1 MPGAISLRLRNRPL
15 LVLDNSK
22 SVTLEV
28 KSKRLLDDVHQRIGE
43 QQEDSIDGGIGVH
56 AAVDVEHL
64 IVLHQ
69 LEGHIY
75 HAAGTDGNQEGC
87 DEYLRA
93 LGQFTQAVNGNQTG
107 NQLHD
112 DEFILI
118 FHCCRTD
125 ENHRDMGD
133 ESRSGIHKDAHK
145 DRRHGKWDDIYAEE
159 IVLHDE

>member
-1 MPGAISLRLRNRPL
+1 MECWKVPGAISLRLRSSPL
-15 LVLDNSK
+15 LVLDSSK

-28 KSKRLLDDVHQRIGE
+28 KPKRLLDDVHQWIGE

-75 HAAGTDGNQEGC
+75 HGGTDGNQEGC
-87 DEYLRA
+87 EEYLRA
-93 LGQFTQAVNGNQTG
+93 LGQFTQAVNRNQTG

-118 FHCCRTD
+118 SHSCRTD
-125 ENHRDMGD
+125 ENHRDMRD
-133 ESRSGIHKDAHK
+133 ESRS
-145 DRRHGKWDDIYAEE
+145 
-159 IVLHDE
+159 